1 MSNSGF
7 VKSSIG
13 RKVLMAFSGFF
24 LIIFLLQHAAINLL
38 SVISPDMFNAVSA
51 FMGLNPIVQFGL
63 QPVLLFG
70 VLFHLG
76 MGFYLEMQNNKARPI
91 KYIEDNR
98 AANASWV
105 SRNMV
110 VTGIMILLFFGVHFY
125 DFWIP
130 EIQTKFIQGNWTGEH
145 INKLGE
151 VELRFHHELVTKMS
165 DPFRS
170 GIYTVAFI
178 FLSLHL
184 QHGFAS
190 AFQSAGARHN
200 KYTPTIEKVGKAF
213 AILVPAVFIFIAWFH
228 VINH

>member
-7 VKSSIG
+7 GKSSIG
-13 RKVLMAFSGFF
+13 KKVLMALSGFF
-24 LIIFLLQHAAINLL
+24 LLFFLLQHAAINFL
-38 SVISPDMFNAVSA
+38 SVISPDLFNTVSL
-51 FMGLNPIVQFGL
+51 FMGSNPLVQFGL

-76 MGFYLEMQNNKARPI
+76 MGFRLEMQNRNARPI
-91 KYIEDNR
+91 KYIKDNQ

-105 SRNMV
+105 SRNMII
-110 VTGIMILLFFGVHFY
+110 TGIMILLFFLVHFY

-130 EIQTKFIQGNWTGEH
+130 EVQIKFIGGDWSGLHNG
-145 INKLGE
+145 
-151 VELRFHHELVTKMS
+151 ELRFYDELVHKMS
-165 DPFRS
+165 DPIRS

-190 AFQSAGARHN
+190 AFQSVGFRHN
-200 KYTPTIEKVGKAF
+200 KYTPTIEKAGKAY
-213 AILVPAVFIFIAWFH
+213 AIFIPAVFIFIAWFH